1 MADRRNQSMVEWLD
15 ISLETLSEDDK
26 KALSLKYSKRFQ
38 PVNSGV
44 FGMRQKRSGRR
55 SLRIPSK
62 W

>member
-26 KALSLKYSKRFQ
+26 QALSLKYSKRFQ

-44 FGMRQKRSGRR
+44 VGMRQKRSVD
-55 SLRIPSK
+55 LAT
-62 W
+62 